1 LLATG
6 LGFVLNFAGR
16 KYLVFPEKKAGAWKP
31 QINTDSSLTLENTQK
46 QQSLKENR

>member
-31 QINTDSSLTLENTQK
+31 TEGKTVKNERVADKVI
-46 QQSLKENR
+46 